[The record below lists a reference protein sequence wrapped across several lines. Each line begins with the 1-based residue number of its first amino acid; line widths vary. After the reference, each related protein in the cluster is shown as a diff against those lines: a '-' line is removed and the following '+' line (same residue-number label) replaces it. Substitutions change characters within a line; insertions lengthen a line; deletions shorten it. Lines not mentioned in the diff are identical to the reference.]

1 MTESCY
7 IPIKRIQKE
16 ICQIIWDD
24 TSGALNSLE
33 QPNRI
38 ALPAPSP
45 TGPWMELPKKY
56 WRYHWIGYGW
66 IWIGFS
72 IGYKWEKKEYTTWIY
87 IYYNNNSNNIYM
99 YIMYIYIILCIYIYY
114 VYIYIMYMH
123 IYGNHCKSIVANP
136 SERIYNWWISIKPGS
151 RCQCTGSYAY
161 NFYVFKISMI
171 IELMEIM

>member
-99 YIMYIYIILCIYIYY
+99 YIMYIYILCLYIYY
-114 VYIYIMYMH
+114 VYAYIWKSLQIHCRKSFGKDLQLVDFDKTWKSLSMYW
-123 IYGNHCKSIVANP
+123 KL
-136 SERIYNWWISIKPGS
+136 RI
-151 RCQCTGSYAY
+151 
-161 NFYVFKISMI
+161 
-171 IELMEIM
+171 

>member
-45 TGPWMELPKKY
+45 TGPWMELPNKY

-87 IYYNNNSNNIYM
+87 IYNNNSNNNSNNIY
-99 YIMYIYIILCIYIYY
+99 ICILCIYIYIILCVYIYY
-114 VYIYIMYMH
+114 VYIYILCICIYME
-123 IYGNHCKSIVANP
+123 IIANP
-136 SERIYNWWISIKPGS
+136 LSQILRKGS
-151 RCQCTGSYAY
+151 TIGGFR
-161 NFYVFKISMI
+161 
-171 IELMEIM
+171 